1 MKANKQQRRTR
12 KKRPVQPTGRQNKFV
27 LSKLQECNAGITTVE
42 FVNLGV
48 ADPRP
53 RVRDLRVLGW
63 DIKMLRNSPHEIGL
77 YVLMSGGGN

>member
-27 LSKLQECNAGITTVE
+27 LSKLQECGAGITTVE
-42 FVNLGV
+42 FVQLGV

-53 RVRDLRVLGW
+53 RVRDLRGLGW
-63 DIKMLRNSPHEIGL
+63 DIKMLRESPRKIGL
-77 YVLMSGGGN
+77 YVLMAGGAH